1 VPSPRRISLTSPPR
15 TLRDVEPEWAFD
27 KTEAADSDKTSR
39 IFPVALH
46 AARNTRRDLRTH
58 THVVAFCGRLDR
70 AKESLMKEKAPGAW
84 LSLNT
89 SYYVA
94 PIGNPLALLDD
105 SYMLLERAHGI
116 VQLMREAL
124 QLSPC
129 VDARSLTLALKA
141 VETLMEMSAGS
152 AEEAHVRFE
161 QIGDGWISG
170 S

>member
-1 VPSPRRISLTSPPR
+1 VTPPRRISLTSPPR

-58 THVVAFCGRLDR
+58 THVVASRGRLDR
-70 AKESLMKEKAPGAW
+70 AW